1 MPPVNR
7 ILSSTLLVLLLAG
20 FQPAGAA
27 ELVHYAEGNF
37 IGGQLRGMRLPPSL
51 RQDLVSGLTNRML
64 IRMTLTAEGQ
74 TISQSVVAIGIK
86 YDLWEES
93 FRMTLSVDDR
103 ELPVR
108 ALANIEDVLSV
119 LADLPLNAVL
129 RSSDLQPGRTHTLLA
144 DVLFDP
150 IDRERMENIRRWVS
164 RNSALPTSGAQ
175 TAAGGSS
182 PSAALFNAIF
192 EQYAEGADIA
202 STARDS
208 ATSAPFKPEQLK
220 ARTNG
225 LQR

>member
-1 MPPVNR
+1 MQPLKR
-7 ILSSTLLVLLLAG
+7 ILSPTLLVLMLAAVA
-20 FQPAGAA
+20 PAGAA
-27 ELVHYAEGNF
+27 ELVPYSEGAF
-37 IGGQLRGMRLPPSL
+37 IGAQLRGMRLPESL

-64 IRMTLTAEGQ
+64 IRMTLAAEGR
-74 TISQSVVAIGIK
+74 TISRSVVAIGVK

-103 ELPVR
+103 ELPAR
-108 ALANIEDVLSV
+108 TFAKIEDVLNV

-129 RSSDLQPGRTHTLLA
+129 RSSDLQAGSTHTLLA

-150 IDRERMENIRRWVS
+150 VDRERMENIRRWVS
-164 RNSALPTSGAQ
+164 RNSAIPTSGVQ

-202 STARDS
+202 STSRDS
-208 ATSAPFKPEQLK
+208 ATSAAFRPEQLK
-220 ARTNG
+220 TRPSAP
-225 LQR
+225 QR

>member
-1 MPPVNR
+1 MQPLKR
-7 ILSSTLLVLLLAG
+7 ILSPTLLVLLLAG
-20 FQPAGAA
+20 VLPAGAA
-27 ELVHYAEGNF
+27 ELVPYSEGNF
-37 IGGQLRGMRLPPSL
+37 IGAQLRGMRLPESL

-64 IRMTLTAEGQ
+64 IRMTLAAEGR
-74 TISQSVVAIGIK
+74 TISQSMVAIGIK

-103 ELPVR
+103 ELPTR
-108 ALANIEDVLSV
+108 TLAKIEDVLNM
-119 LADLPLNAVL
+119 LTDLPLNAVL
-129 RSSDLQPGRTHTLLA
+129 RSSDLQPGLTHTLLA

-150 IDRERMENIRRWVS
+150 VDRERMENIRRWVS
-164 RNSALPTSGAQ
+164 RNSALPASGVQ

-202 STARDS
+202 ATARDS

-220 ARTNG
+220 ARESG